1 MEKSYSTIDNKLVV
15 TKVESIVSETTYT
28 IDQLIDQRNAIQ
40 TQKERDNEQRDN
52 ELEELDNLIQMA
64 QNEGLKTKAEIIEE
78 TPEEYSVDDSEVP
91 EHLR

>member
-15 TKVESIVSETTYT
+15 TKVESVVSETTYT

-78 TPEEYSVDDSEVP
+78 TPEEYIVDDSEVP